1 MTPTLTADVSNPTDG
16 DTVVL
21 TCTTSTSD
29 ITNYEFFRGAT
40 SLVSASSNQHT
51 VSSAAI
57 GTDDDSYTCVASIDT
72 VDSDASSG
80 YVISC
85 KSELGFYLDTST

>member
-1 MTPTLTADVSNPTDG
+1 MTADVSSPTDG
-16 DTVVL
+16 DTIVL
-21 TCTTSTSD
+21 TCTTTSSG
-29 ITNYEFFRGAT
+29 ITSYQFFKGVT

-72 VDSDASSG
+72 VDSDASTA